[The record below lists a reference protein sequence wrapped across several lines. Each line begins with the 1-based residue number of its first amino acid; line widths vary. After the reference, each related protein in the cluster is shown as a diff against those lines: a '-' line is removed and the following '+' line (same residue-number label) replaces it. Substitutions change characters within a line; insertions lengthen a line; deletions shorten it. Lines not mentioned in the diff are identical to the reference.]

1 MGDNKKNIEEAIK
14 KINQRIPING
24 DECKAFCHYFKY
36 MKHLAYLRYGL
47 GNSLISFERLILNI
61 PADDPEFEYY
71 IVSFIS
77 FLLNNRYLDPN
88 KYFTGPY
95 NIKVHVLYWLYR
107 LVENSIYIEKQP
119 IQKEL
124 YEIFISKGCNVN
136 KNTYDNSATAAVETL
151 ISVFQALGVIA
162 DEKKLSLF
170 KDEYQY
176 ENQNAVSH
184 DTLNS
189 GDFKN
194 FLDLLFLVSSG
205 CVNSLRGITNECFFL
220 NSLSCLRFGI
230 FFGIKSE
237 NYEIF
242 EIIIQKG
249 IVCNYLEITEIIS
262 RHNLASENKD
272 KILKDI
278 YSKMIKLAIKNGSEI
293 DKKQLELL
301 SLEAD
306 VETIEKIKEYYSKP
320 EWEKL
325 CSNTAGVP
333 LENIEDKTVAIQNAR
348 IRKIAFD
355 LNLDFS
361 LSTERICEKI
371 KKIRE
376 IDRLE
381 YVRAAINR
389 QEERVAR
396 SLVEVGDLNPQE
408 KLERSRCDKQTMI
421 VNNPYSFNDAR
432 MSFYKDENDGKLW
445 CFTSDMFEQLVETRK
460 NPYNNRPLPEM
471 FIETVKSQINILK
484 SLDLMNGRDVKTVGE
499 TLEEIFDTTKE
510 ISNEFSN
517 DFYER
522 FIIKYRIITG
532 KSEKDFRAEC
542 LNSPMGEFLDKIM
555 FYNSFYFS
563 DCDNRISVVG
573 NKFLNFF
580 TDHIQTNIGFDNNNN
595 NLYVVNNVVM
605 PSLTNDLVFFRGIVG
620 ALGHSTVDFDIFDKT
635 GISNE
640 VGLRFLEYIQPKN
653 SGELIFKVKS
663 FIIKE
668 TIKKF
673 DKSRTINGETFYLNN
688 NELVLF
694 SSIIYQL

>member
-1 MGDNKKNIEEAIK
+1 MGDNKKNIKEAIK
-14 KINQRIPING
+14 KLNQRIPING
-24 DECKAFCHYFKY
+24 DECKAFCNYFKY
-36 MKHLAYLRYGL
+36 MRHLAYLRYGL
-47 GNSLISFERLILNI
+47 GSDLITVEKLILNI
-61 PADDPEFEYY
+61 PADDPQFGYY

-77 FLLNNRYLDPN
+77 FLLNSGYLKP
-88 KYFTGPY
+88 YIYLTGPY
-95 NIKVHVLYWLYR
+95 GIRVHVLYWLYR
-107 LVENSIYIEKQP
+107 LVESSVYVDKNF

-124 YEIFISKGCNVN
+124 YEIFISKGCNGNV
-136 KNTYDNSATAAVETL
+136 NTYENSATAAVETL
-151 ISVFQALGVIA
+151 RSVFQSLGVNA
-162 DEKKLSLF
+162 NPKKLSLF

-176 ENQNAVSH
+176 EDNSTSVSTSP
-184 DTLNS
+184 TLTMNHKK
-189 GDFKN
+189 FI
-194 FLDLLFLVSSG
+194 DLLFLVSSG
-205 CVNSLRGITNECFFL
+205 CVKSLRSITDDCFFL
-220 NSLSCLRFGI
+220 NSLSSLRFGI

-262 RHNLASENKD
+262 RHNLASEGKN

-325 CSNTAGVP
+325 CSNTAGAP
-333 LENIEDKTVAIQNAR
+333 LENIEDKTIAIQNAR

-532 KSEKDFRAEC
+532 RSEKDFRADC
-542 LNSPMGEFLDKIM
+542 LNADMKTFFDIIT
-555 FYNSFYFS
+555 YFNVSYYS
-563 DCDNRISVVG
+563 DCNNLIYLNQG
-573 NKFLNFF
+573 NVLYMDNFF
-580 TDHIQTNIGFDNNNN
+580 NTRSPINKINDITTLYLFHNTTIGDNIEKFWDWDWMHAESSPESIYFINSDLTG
-595 NLYVVNNVVM
+595 L
-605 PSLTNDLVFFRGIVG
+605 SLLD
-620 ALGHSTVDFDIFDKT
+620 
-635 GISNE
+635 
-640 VGLRFLEYIQPKN
+640 YIEPKN

-663 FIIKE
+663 FITKE

-673 DKSRTINGETFYLNN
+673 DKSRTSNGEKFYINTSGLS
-688 NELVLF
+688 LTSGYVYIL
-694 SSIIYQL
+694 